1 MNKTNKNP
9 KNIKTSLFITCLVDI
24 FFPQV
29 AESIIKILRKFDVE
43 VDFPEDQTCCGQPG
57 FNSGFQEDT
66 RAIAKRFLNIFNQH
80 NNRFIICPS
89 GSCTSMVKIFYKEL
103 FRNDPKILEIID
115 KVSARTYELSD
126 FLVNILKIEDVDAN
140 YNGKVTYHDS
150 CHLLRE
156 IRIKDEPRKL
166 IKSVK
171 GIEFIEM
178 NLHDTCCGFGG
189 TFSVKF
195 PDVSA
200 SILDEKIENI
210 VKTGADTIVS
220 SDMGCLM
227 QIGGALSR
235 RGIPIK
241 VMHIAELL
249 ASD

>member
-1 MNKTNKNP
+1 MNTSEKNH
-9 KNIKTSLFITCLVDI
+9 KDIKASLFITCLVDL

-29 AESIIKILRKFDVE
+29 GESIVKIFRKLGIE
-43 VDFPEDQTCCGQPG
+43 IDFPEDQTCCGQPG
-57 FNSGFQEDT
+57 FNSGFQGDT
-66 RAIAKRFLNIFNQH
+66 RAIARRFLSIFNQDDT
-80 NNRFIICPS
+80 RYIICPS
-89 GSCTSMVKIFYKEL
+89 GSCTSMVRVFYKEL
-103 FRNDPKILEIID
+103 FKDDPQMLEITHN
-115 KVSARTYELSD
+115 VSSRIYEFSE
-126 FLVNILKIEDVDAN
+126 FLVNVIKAEDIGTS
-140 YNGKVTYHDS
+140 YTGKVTYHDS

-156 IRIKDEPRKL
+156 LGIKDEPRKL

-171 GIEFIEM
+171 GVEFIEM

-189 TFSVKF
+189 TFSIKF

-210 VKTGADTIVS
+210 VESGADTIVS

-235 RGIPIK
+235 RGIPLK

-249 ASD
+249 ASS